1 MAVENFKEITDYFE
15 ANKDSEDVKNYVGGL
30 VTPDRVE
37 NFLNTDDGKKLLQPK
52 LDTNFNKG
60 LDTWKT
66 NNLKKLIDDA
76 VTKSNPQETAEQ
88 KQIRELTERINKSE
102 KEKAHE
108 TLRNK
113 ALKMA
118 TDKKL
123 PSELVDYFIGEDE
136 ETTTKNLES
145 LENVLNTKVNAL
157 AEERLKGG
165 YKPPKNTN
173 TNLTAEEQVKAEINK
188 IFGIK

>member
-1 MAVENFKEITDYFE
+1 MAIENFDEVKTYFE
-15 ANKDSEDVKNYVGGL
+15 TNKDGEDVKG
-30 VTPDRVE
+30 
-37 NFLNTDDGKKLLQPK
+37 FLNGFTN
-52 LDTNFNKG
+52 LDVFKEKVNNDPNFKSFMDSEKDKHSSKS
-60 LDTWKT
+60 LETWKT

-76 VTKSNPQETAEQ
+76 VTKANPQETPEQ

-102 KEKAHE
+102 KENVHE

-113 ALKMA
+113 ALKIA

-123 PSELVDYFIGEDE
+123 PSELVDYFIGADE
-136 ETTTKNLES
+136 ESTIKNLES

-165 YKPPKNTN
+165 YKPPKGN
-173 TNLTAEEQVKAEINK
+173 TNLSAKEQAQAEINK
-188 IFGIK
+188 IFGLK